1 MKCWGFLFVCLFV
14 LEFSRIWGQGAKRF
28 LCKKNINKDQE
39 YLNNNKKKKKN
50 HILMVNANDLKTTF
64 LEYM

>member
-1 MKCWGFLFVCLFV
+1 MVRIFVCLFV
-14 LEFSRIWGQGAKRF
+14 LEFSRIWGQGDKRF
-28 LCKKNINKDQE
+28 LCKMNINKDQE
-39 YLNNNKKKKKN
+39 YLNNNNKKKK